1 MGIGVIIILENTKKE
16 NLVYLICH
24 SKLPDVTGKINFI
37 GSGIPYN
44 LKLRI
49 IFIRLYQKQMMHKE
63 LNSEIDSSNLL
74 EIEDE
79 LS

>member
-1 MGIGVIIILENTKKE
+1 MGIGVIKLLENTKKE

-24 SKLPDVTGKINFI
+24 SKLPDVTGRINFI
-37 GSGIPYN
+37 YSGISYN
-44 LKLRI
+44 LTLRI

-63 LNSEIDSSNLL
+63 LHSEHDSSDLL

-79 LS
+79 